1 MTIRWEWGIAV
12 LAPLVVVVGLLVAR
26 QVAVVFLVY
35 HLGICL
41 VVPWLVERA
50 EGRSWRQHLDQL
62 GLGGGCRRLGA
73 TLAIALVAIPLA
85 AFMVAP
91 ELFPGATR
99 LTGALAAWGVDPT
112 RPWPVLL
119 FLGLVN
125 APAEELFWRG
135 WLQHRLGPSTGSLA
149 ALVVLFTSYHAVTIG
164 VLAPTP
170 LARAAMLGG
179 VLVAAAAW
187 AWSRRRWGTIWP
199 ALASH
204 LGASAGYVA
213 VCLWILARTI

>member
-1 MTIRWEWGIAV
+1 VTIRWEWGLAV
-12 LAPLVVVVGLLVAR
+12 LAPLTVVFGLLVAR
-26 QVAVVFLVY
+26 QVAVVFVAY

-41 VVPWLVERA
+41 FVPWLVARA
-50 EGRSWRQHLDQL
+50 EGRSWRRHLDHL
-62 GLGGGCRRLGA
+62 GLGGGHRRLGA
-73 TLAIALVAIPLA
+73 TLAIALGAIPLA

-91 ELFPGATR
+91 GLFPGATR
-99 LTGALAAWGVDPT
+99 LSDALAAWGVDPA
-112 RPWPVLL
+112 RPWPALL
-119 FLGLVN
+119 FLGVVN

-135 WLQHRLGPSTGSLA
+135 WLQHRLGPGAGSLA
-149 ALVVLFTSYHAVTIG
+149 GLVVLFASYHAVTIG
-164 VLAPTP
+164 ILAPTP

-213 VCLWILARTI
+213 VCLWILGRAS